1 MAYDI
6 VNEIIIQ
13 FNNGSW
19 KKVIK
24 KKRFKEEFDINS
36 EEAVN
41 DWFKVG
47 ISFLNNEQ
55 IKLYDNFIDWDLIIA
70 SPLGL
75 RLITGQD
82 GEQEN
87 RREYDFLSSI
97 QILILDQAHIFMYQ
111 NTEHLE
117 EVLKSTNKVPKSLD
131 ILNDINRIK
140 DIYLEKLGKHFRQS
154 IIVQNFRSM
163 DIDYIIK
170 EYCSVNYRGSIWIN
184 KTYDK
189 NLLQEHSLNRKIKIT
204 LRKLNTDSI
213 DLVDDTRF
221 NFFTKKLWQKL
232 YENLPGYTIV
242 FCSTYFEFV
251 RVRSFLKNKNA
262 NVAFIS
268 EYSSNS
274 DWMRN
279 RAHFENGNKK
289 FLLITERA
297 LFFDMVKIRFV
308 RNIIFFSLPEWL
320 KVFNDLMEM
329 NCEKGANF
337 VLKLRKN
344 LRNKKKENT
353 GEDQI
358 EPTEDEENRL
368 VHGESVVFGL
378 FSIFDTLKL
387 ERLVGSDKYNSI
399 INNKTKD
406 TFQFM

>member
-6 VNEIIIQ
+6 VNEIITQ

-19 KKVIK
+19 KRVIK
-24 KKRFKEEFDINS
+24 RKRFREEFDPNS
-36 EEAVN
+36 EEGVN

-47 ISFLNNEQ
+47 ISFLGNEK
-55 IKLYDNFIDWDLIIA
+55 IKLYDNFIESDLIIA

-75 RLITGQD
+75 RLVTGQD
-82 GEQEN
+82 GEEEN

-97 QILILDQAHIFMYQ
+97 QILILDQAHIFQYQ

-154 IIVQNFRSM
+154 IVVQNFRSM

-184 KTYDK
+184 KTYEK
-189 NLLQEHSLNRKIKIT
+189 NLLQEYSRSKKIKIT

-213 DLVDDTRF
+213 ELVDDTRF

-232 YENLPGYTIV
+232 YENLTGYTVV

-251 RVRSFLKNKNA
+251 RVRSFLKNNNA
-262 NVAFIS
+262 NVAYIS
-268 EYSSNS
+268 EYSSSS

-279 RAHFENGNKK
+279 RAYFENGSKK
-289 FLLITERA
+289 FILITERA
-297 LFFDMVKIRFV
+297 LFFQMVKIRYA
-308 RNIIFFSLPEWL
+308 RNIIFYSLPECPKIFDEL
-320 KVFNDLMEM
+320 IGTNSEQGGNLM
-329 NCEKGANF
+329 F
-337 VLKLRKN
+337 KLRKN
-344 LRNKKKENT
+344 LRKKKKENT
-353 GEDQI
+353 GEDQA
-358 EPTEDEENRL
+358 EPTEDEERKL
-368 VHGESVVFGL
+368 IFGESVIFGL
-378 FSIFDTLKL
+378 FSIFDSLKM
-387 ERLVGSDKYNSI
+387 ERLAGSDKFNGI

-406 TFQFM
+406 TFQFI